1 MVVNA
6 EVHKNENENAIN
18 LIRRFSR
25 RVQGTGLIQHT
36 RKNRYF
42 SRQKSKLVTRKS
54 ALKRIARREEVAELI
69 KLGKLEVRVPG
80 KPRRR

>member
-1 MVVNA
+1 MVINA

-18 LIRRFSR
+18 LIRRFSK

-42 SRQKSKLVTRKS
+42 SRQKSKLVTRKG

-69 KLGKLEVRVPG
+69 KLGKMEARVPG
-80 KPRRR
+80 KFRRK